1 MPFRSNPA
9 RRNCKLH
16 RSSVGFLAVL
26 LGLSCLAPLTRGE
39 PVMILDPHFYHTP
52 ISLPITGSS
61 RTVIGFYDEANDGT
75 VTPISADSLAQH
87 PLPELKSR
95 ALAHARTLLQHVTP
109 KISRDKHGVAIDVRV
124 ESNDPSLSS
133 IVLIPGFIDQFANVV
148 GKDCVVSIPNRQV
161 IFLFPRIG
169 GDLQELTYALR
180 SFYHNN
186 AWPVSTELFE
196 WRNGGLVA
204 TRDLESTQ

>member
-16 RSSVGFLAVL
+16 RSSAGFLAVL
-26 LGLSCLAPLTRGE
+26 LGLSCLALLARGE
-39 PVMILDPHFYHTP
+39 PVMILDPRFYHTP
-52 ISLPITGSS
+52 ISLPVAGSS

-161 IFLFPRIG
+161 IFFFPRIG

>member
-1 MPFRSNPA
+1 MTTWVGQASASSPSRNAIIMPFRSNPA

-16 RSSVGFLAVL
+16 QSSVVFLAVL
-26 LGLSCLAPLTRGE
+26 LGLSCLARLHGGE

-61 RTVIGFYDEANDGT
+61 RTVIGFYDEATDGT

-133 IVLIPGFIDQFANVV
+133 IVLIPGFIYQFANVV
-148 GKDCVVSIPNRQV
+148 VKDCFASIPNPQL
-161 IFLFPRIG
+161 IFLFPLPAG
-169 GDLQELTYALR
+169 A
-180 SFYHNN
+180 
-186 AWPVSTELFE
+186 P
-196 WRNGGLVA
+196 
-204 TRDLESTQ
+204 

>member
-16 RSSVGFLAVL
+16 QSSVVFLAVL
-26 LGLSCLAPLTRGE
+26 LGLSCLVPLVRGE
-39 PVMILDPHFYHTP
+39 PVMILDPRFYHTP

-61 RTVIGFYDEANDGT
+61 RTVIGFYDEATDGT

-87 PLPELKSR
+87 PLPELKSL
-95 ALAHARTLLQHVTP
+95 ALAHARALLQHVTP

-133 IVLIPGFIDQFANVV
+133 MVLIPGFIDQFANVV